1 MVQAILRRYFTTEA
15 RFPSRVVSVLGF
27 VVDKVALGEFLWA
40 CICLSLS
47 DVILAAPHNNHDLV
61 QKATPLV

>member
-1 MVQAILRRYFTTEA
+1 
-15 RFPSRVVSVLGF
+15 VLGF

-47 DVILAAPHNNHDLV
+47 DVILAAPHNNNHDLIH
-61 QKATPLV
+61 KATPVV